1 MPPDYVIQK
10 IRCTSIKYPDSFC
23 QKIYTDSV
31 ETQLVTNLRQ
41 FGQISPLLVWKKQ
54 HDTFQLLADYACFQA
69 LSLLGCQHAICRVLP
84 AAIAPYQRYAVQVL
98 HGWRELQVSPILQAY
113 LLQHAQQDLSETE
126 LLSILSLMGHK
137 PHQYVADELIA
148 LLTLADTAL
157 LTVHRGILAVKSAK
171 LLRRLSLQ
179 DQESVV
185 ELVQKYRPGGS
196 KQYKLVEML
205 TELALRWNTSVA
217 ALLEKWVPTG
227 QVQEIDNGPQ
237 QMQYLLREL
246 SALCWPEKM
255 RLDRQFHQFVSS
267 LSLPKDVS
275 IAPSPSFED
284 DSLTLCLHCSSD
296 KELQKKWESIKV
308 LLQNDEWVRS
318 DRL

>member
-1 MPPDYVIQK
+1 MPPDYVVQTIPY
-10 IRCTSIKYPDSFC
+10 TSIKYPDSFC
-23 QKIYTDSV
+23 QKIHADPG

-41 FGQISPLLVWKKQ
+41 FGQVSPLLVWKKPR
-54 HDTFQLLADYACFQA
+54 DTFQLLADYACFRA
-69 LSLLGCQHAICRVLP
+69 LSLLGCEQAICRVLP
-84 AAIAPYQRYAVQVL
+84 DTIAPHQRYAVQVL
-98 HGWRELQVSPILQAY
+98 HGWSELQASPILQAY

-137 PHQYVADELIA
+137 PHQHVADELIA

-157 LTVHRGILAVKSAK
+157 LAVHRGILAVKSAK
-171 LLRRLSLQ
+171 LLRRLPLI
-179 DQESVV
+179 DQVSVV

-217 ALLEKWVPTG
+217 VLLEKCVPTG
-227 QVQEIDNGPQ
+227 QTQEIDNGPQ
-237 QMQYLLREL
+237 QMQHLLREL
-246 SALCWPEKM
+246 STLCWPEKM
-255 RLDRQFHQFVSS
+255 RLDRQFHQFVNS
-267 LSLPKDVS
+267 LSLPKNVS

-284 DSLTLCLHCSSD
+284 DSLTLCLHYASD

-308 LLQNDEWVRS
+308 LLQNDERGRS
-318 DRL
+318 DML